1 MHNRF
6 IHYLVEYGKLLILI
20 VDIIIVAVMTL
31 LIIFTTIIIVRDLSH
46 IWTYEEATIAELQI
60 TINDVFMLIIFA
72 EIIRSVIVGRR
83 RPEMYLVGIAE
94 VGFVIAIREI
104 IVSVVLGTKNDLI
117 LSSLASL
124 IMAIV
129 LMIIYKWILPHRDPV
144 HITRKY
150 VDQREAKA

>member
-1 MHNRF
+1 M
-6 IHYLVEYGKLLILI
+6 ILI